1 MSCLYQSDY
10 EQVIDESMTNFKA
23 FFRWI
28 YVEMLRLNE
37 EPVTGDLSKVSQQD
51 ITFIAEFLQ
60 RFQPLEG
67 GTGAL
72 TDWNGRH

>member
-1 MSCLYQSDY
+1 
-10 EQVIDESMTNFKA
+10 
-23 FFRWI
+23 
-28 YVEMLRLNE
+28 MLRLNE

-72 TDWNGRH
+72 TDLNGRD